1 MITKV
6 TTVFFSPTGTTAKI
20 AKQIAAGLG
29 IHTLTYNLTAQK
41 DRNQHRQLSFNNDE
55 LLLVAVPVYAG
66 RIPEFLEELFS
77 TFEGHNTPTIFTVVY
92 GNRDY
97 DDALL
102 ELKDLFE
109 KRGFRGIA
117 AGAFI
122 GEHSYTAK
130 VATNRP
136 DTEDLS
142 AAFQFGQK
150 IKSNL
155 DELHK
160 FKNNRLTVKGN
171 VSYKQRRPMPLMTPE
186 TNEKCTDCGI
196 CAETCPMDAI
206 DKTDNRTVHAEKCIR
221 CNSCVKKCPEN
232 AKSFSH
238 KIFIEFSE
246 RLIQN
251 CSSVRKDPELFFL

>member
-1 MITKV
+1 MITQIH
-6 TTVFFSPTGTTAKI
+6 TLFFSPTETTAKV
-20 AKQIAAGLG
+20 AGQITSGLD
-29 IHTLTYNLTAQK
+29 IPALTYNLTAQK
-41 DRNQHRQLSFNNDE
+41 DRNQHRKLSFNSDD
-55 LLLVAVPVYAG
+55 LLLLAVPVYAG

-77 TFEGHNTPTIFTVVY
+77 TFEGHNTPVIFTVVY

-109 KRGFRGIA
+109 KRGFTGIA

-136 DTEDLS
+136 DAEDLS
-142 AAFQFGQK
+142 AAFQFGQE
-150 IKSNL
+150 IKATLSRL
-155 DELHK
+155 DSLKDHQ
-160 FKNNRLTVKGN
+160 LIVKGN
-171 VSYKQRRPMPLMTPE
+171 FPYKERKPMPLMTPE

-206 DKTDNRTVHAEKCIR
+206 EKTDNRTVHAKKCIR

-251 CSSVRKDPELFFL
+251 CSSVRKKPELFFL